1 MSGDQ
6 NPNTDTRPSIPCS
19 DLRSGATP
27 PSAIN
32 PGRRHALAALG
43 GAGALSALTALAGTS
58 LPTPAR
64 AAGSANWPGG
74 RPITV
79 IVPFTPGGNVDTT
92 ARLLAD
98 RLGPRLGQSVI
109 VDNLPGAGGV
119 LGAGRVAAAA
129 SDGHTLLMGFEGP
142 IAIAAAVNPAAV
154 RFDPA
159 RDLVPVA
166 AVTTAPM
173 VIVTRPDFPAGTM
186 AELIALAR
194 QSPGRLGYAT
204 SGIGTVL
211 HLTMEIV
218 RERADIDVAHVPYK
232 GGAQIVSD
240 VIGGHVDLA
249 ILVSTSVVPQIQAG
263 KLKALAVTTARRL
276 EALPDVPAL
285 AETPALK
292 EVDITTWTGLFV
304 PAGTPE
310 PIITRLNTETA
321 AVLAEPEVGDRLRAG
336 GASPGHG
343 SPAEF
348 ATFVREDR
356 ARFARI
362 IDSAGIRQ

>member
-1 MSGDQ
+1 MSSEQ
-6 NPNTDTRPSIPCS
+6 NPNTDTGPWIPCI
-19 DLRSGATP
+19 DMRSGATP

-32 PGRRHALAALG
+32 PGRRHALTALSS
-43 GAGALSALTALAGTS
+43 AGALGALTALAGAS
-58 LPTPAR
+58 VPPPAL
-64 AAGSANWPGG
+64 AAGTANWPGG

-92 ARLLAD
+92 ARLLVD

-109 VDNLPGAGGV
+109 VDNVPGAGGV

-129 SDGHTLLMGFEGP
+129 PDGHTLLMGFEGP

-159 RDLVPVA
+159 RDLIPVA

-173 VIVTRPDFPAGTM
+173 VIVTRSDFPASTM

-194 QSPGRLGYAT
+194 RSPGRIGYAT
-204 SGIGTVL
+204 SGVGTVL

-276 EALPDVPAL
+276 EALPEVPAL

-292 EVDITTWTGLFV
+292 DVDITTWTGLFV

-310 PIITRLNTETA
+310 PIIARLNAETA
-321 AVLAEPEVGDRLRAG
+321 AVLAEAGVGDRLRAG
-336 GASPGHG
+336 GASPGQG

-348 ATFVREDR
+348 AAFVREDR
-356 ARFARI
+356 TRFARI
-362 IDSAGIRQ
+362 IDNTGIRQ